1 MNLLALALMLT
12 LAAPEGETLSG
23 GDPLAP
29 KRAASHPVPPWAPRD
44 ASLGVTI
51 NSPMVSAQFR
61 LGWQIAFYERGGH
74 DLVVT
79 IVLGTGVAMSRPS
92 GMTAHYQH
100 VALAGIGYRKV
111 GPLLNWGFH
120 WGIGA
125 NWYQALYP
133 AFPTESRV
141 VPYTE
146 GRGQFGLRLMKHFVL
161 GLFVGYGSPVQFDVR
176 FPGQTYTGGL
186 MVGLFADWR

>member
-1 MNLLALALMLT
+1 MNALALALVM
-12 LAAPEGETLSG
+12 TLSASDG
-23 GDPLAP
+23 EVLSGDPSPA
-29 KRAASHPVPPWAPRD
+29 KKEAAHPVPPWAPRD

-51 NSPMVSAQFR
+51 SSPMVSLALR

-79 IVLGTGVAMSRPS
+79 VVLGTGLALTAPQ
-92 GMTAHYQH
+92 GMTSHYQH

-111 GPLLNWGFH
+111 GPFLNWGFH

-125 NWYQALYP
+125 NFYQALYP

-146 GRGQFGLRLMKHFVL
+146 GRAQMGVRVLKHLVL
-161 GLFVGYGSPVQFDVR
+161 GGFVGYGSPIQFDAR
-176 FPGQTYTGGL
+176 YPGQTYTGGI
-186 MVGLFADWR
+186 MFGFFADWR